1 MLWIISSLLMGC
13 GEETERVSFDNLP
26 PFSPIVDLQP
36 AVPYTND
43 DLEALL
49 VAESIDP
56 NDDTVTLAYQW
67 YKNDELQAD
76 LTGDIVSSDLTE
88 VGDVWTISVI
98 GNDGAL
104 DSADTRRSVTIRN
117 SPPALTSYLQW
128 VDNTGTVIDNQ
139 ELQDLAA
146 EGFQDFDLAES
157 DGYSLQVVSSVTD
170 IDMDEVTYT
179 YAWTVDGTEV
189 PSLEGDLLEMDQM
202 SHGQEW
208 IVNITANDGLVD
220 SESVEITFDFFN
232 TPPAISGITL
242 EPEMPYLGDSILCE
256 AIASDDEGD
265 TIEMA
270 YSWTITTTNEEGA
283 EEVNESTENPIDT
296 SDLLEGDSVQCRAT
310 ADDGHDTSSLT
321 TDTIA
326 LVVNTAPMVIDV
338 TITPQTVDS
347 TLSCSATISDS
358 ESDLEDLMVSYEWT
372 DGTGTVLSSI
382 ETIDTTDMTIG
393 DELTCTVTADDGNL
407 QHSASAQATL
417 N

>member
-1 MLWIISSLLMGC
+1 MGC

-170 IDMDEVTYT
+170 NDMDEVT
-179 YAWTVDGTEV
+179 
-189 PSLEGDLLEMDQM
+189 
-202 SHGQEW
+202 
-208 IVNITANDGLVD
+208 
-220 SESVEITFDFFN
+220 
-232 TPPAISGITL
+232 
-242 EPEMPYLGDSILCE
+242 
-256 AIASDDEGD
+256 
-265 TIEMA
+265 
-270 YSWTITTTNEEGA
+270 
-283 EEVNESTENPIDT
+283 
-296 SDLLEGDSVQCRAT
+296 
-310 ADDGHDTSSLT
+310 
-321 TDTIA
+321 
-326 LVVNTAPMVIDV
+326 
-338 TITPQTVDS
+338 
-347 TLSCSATISDS
+347 
-358 ESDLEDLMVSYEWT
+358 
-372 DGTGTVLSSI
+372 
-382 ETIDTTDMTIG
+382 
-393 DELTCTVTADDGNL
+393 
-407 QHSASAQATL
+407 
-417 N
+417 